1 MRVRLEPPG
10 PRREREFLGAVRRSR
25 SLHRPWVAPPST
37 AASYRAYLRRLRA
50 PGHDGYFVVLR
61 SSGVLVGVINLSEI
75 VRGPFRS
82 AYLGYYTK
90 IYRSGDTVWYE
101 GVQEV
106 SVRFAV
112 RVSCSGE
119 PPGRS
124 RVPRSFPCISRGW
137 NTSSRRMDP
146 GQEGSRA

>member
-37 AASYRAYLRRLRA
+37 AASYRAYLRRLRG

-82 AYLGYYTK
+82 AYLGYYAFVPHQG
-90 IYRSGDTVWYE
+90 R
-101 GVQEV
+101 
-106 SVRFAV
+106 
-112 RVSCSGE
+112 
-119 PPGRS
+119 GRS
-124 RVPRSFPCISRGW
+124 SGSSWPSWTIRARRSTAPAIPSGMKECRK
-137 NTSSRRMDP
+137 
-146 GQEGSRA
+146 

>member
-112 RVSCSGE
+112 RVALLFRGAARALA
-119 PPGRS
+119 GAAI
-124 RVPRSFPCISRGW
+124 VPVQFEGW
-137 NTSSRRMDP
+137 
-146 GQEGSRA
+146 EHV